1 MIAGMSYPI
10 GVYRTSPAGN
20 IITAIAAALAAL
32 ALVTG
37 GVEAKPK
44 LQGMHGCTAAQ
55 IQAPSAS
62 SCLDQLE
69 NDIISGAAYPHSLYC
84 DATGVYCCQGDNTRT
99 FNCKKV
105 AITVVKPPLGGITGK
120 PPAKLKA
127 NP

>member
-1 MIAGMSYPI
+1 MIAGMSYPMQA
-10 GVYRTSPAGN
+10 YRTFISAT
-20 IITAIAAALAAL
+20 IFAAAVV
-32 ALVTG
+32 ALVLLPG
-37 GVEAKPK
+37 SAEAKPK

-55 IQAPSAS
+55 IQAPSAG

-69 NDIISGAAYPHSLYC
+69 KDIISGAAYPHSLYC

-99 FNCKKV
+99 FACKKV
-105 AITVVKPPLGGITGK
+105 AITVVKPPVGGILGK

>member
-10 GVYRTSPAGN
+10 RAYRTLRAAT
-20 IITAIAAALAAL
+20 ILAAAVAAL
-32 ALVTG
+32 VLLPG
-37 GVEAKPK
+37 GAEAKPK

-55 IQAPSAS
+55 IQAPSAGA
-62 SCLDQLE
+62 CLDQLE
-69 NDIISGAAYPHSLYC
+69 KDIISGAAYPHSLYC

-105 AITVVKPPLGGITGK
+105 AITVVKPPIGGIIGK

-127 NP
+127 SP